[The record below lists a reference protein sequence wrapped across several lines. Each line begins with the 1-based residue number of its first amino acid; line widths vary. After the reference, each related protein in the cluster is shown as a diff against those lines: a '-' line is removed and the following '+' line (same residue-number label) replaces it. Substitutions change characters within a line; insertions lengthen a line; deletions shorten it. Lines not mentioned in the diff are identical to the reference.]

1 MEFESFTLN
10 YFEKLSNAIKKIP
23 LPLVEQLKNSILRA
37 WKEKNQLFIFG
48 NGGSAGNAIH
58 LANDYIYGI
67 GKGKYPGL
75 KVHALTANP
84 SVLTCLAN
92 DVGYEN
98 IFTEQLKALSNK
110 NDIALAFS
118 GSGNSANVVEALRW
132 CEVNGMET
140 YAILGYSGGKAA
152 KIAKNAI
159 HIAVDDMQISE
170 DLQLIIGH
178 IIMQWIAEYEELKS
192 Q

>member
-1 MEFESFTLN
+1 MKFESFTLN

-23 LPLVEQLKNSILRA
+23 LPLVKKLKNSILRA
-37 WKEKNQLFIFG
+37 WKENNQLFIFG

-98 IFTEQLKALSNK
+98 IFTEQLKNLIVVVYYLS
-110 NDIALAFS
+110 
-118 GSGNSANVVEALRW
+118 
-132 CEVNGMET
+132 
-140 YAILGYSGGKAA
+140 
-152 KIAKNAI
+152 
-159 HIAVDDMQISE
+159 
-170 DLQLIIGH
+170 
-178 IIMQWIAEYEELKS
+178 
-192 Q
+192 